1 MDQMAIGPNNN
12 TTKPQNMF
20 IIPAIDIIDGKCVR
34 LTQGDYNQKKVY
46 NEDPLEV
53 AQAFE
58 DAGIQRLHLVDLD
71 GAKAKTIINYKV
83 LERIAAKTQLHIDF
97 GGGLKSDEDLRIA
110 FESGAR
116 QITGGTIA
124 VKTPDTF
131 LRWLEQYGADKIIL
145 GADFKDGHIA
155 VSGWQEGSDREL
167 FEFLQSYVAEG
178 IRYTIST
185 DVSKDGLLQGSAVST
200 YEKIRTELPDLQLI
214 ASGGITTLPELERLA
229 EIDCYGAIV
238 GKAIYEG
245 HITLKELEK
254 FN

>member
-1 MDQMAIGPNNN
+1 MY
-12 TTKPQNMF
+12 
-20 IIPAIDIIDGKCVR
+20 IIPAIDIIEGKCVR
-34 LTQGDYNQKKVY
+34 LTQGDYAQKKVY

-71 GAKAKTIINYKV
+71 GAKAKQIINYKV
-83 LERIAAKTQLHIDF
+83 LERIAAKTNLQIDF

-110 FESGAR
+110 FESGAS
-116 QITGGTIA
+116 QVTGGTIA
-124 VKTPDTF
+124 VKDPETF
-131 LRWLEQYGADKIIL
+131 LRWLEQYGAERIIL
-145 GADFKDGHIA
+145 GADFKDGNIA

-167 FEFLQSYVAEG
+167 FEFLQSYFAQG

-185 DVSKDGLLQGSAVST
+185 DVSKDGLLQGSAVET
-200 YEKIRTELPDLQLI
+200 YEKIRQDLPELKLI
-214 ASGGITTLPELERLA
+214 ASGGITSLDEVERLA
-229 EIDCYGAIV
+229 EIDCYGAII

-245 HITLKELEK
+245 HISLKELEK

>member
-1 MDQMAIGPNNN
+1 MY
-12 TTKPQNMF
+12 

-34 LTQGDYNQKKVY
+34 LTQGDYAQKKVY

-53 AQAFE
+53 AKAFE

-71 GAKAKTIINYKV
+71 GAKAKRIVNHKV
-83 LERIAAKTQLHIDF
+83 LERIAGQTQLHIDF
-97 GGGLKSDEDLRIA
+97 GGGLKSDEDLHVA

-124 VKTPDTF
+124 VKDPETF
-131 LRWLEQYGADKIIL
+131 LRWLEQYGAEKIIL
-145 GADFKDGHIA
+145 GADFKDGNIA

-167 FEFLQSYVAEG
+167 FEFLQSYFAKG

-185 DVSKDGLLQGSAVST
+185 DVSKDGLLQGSAVET
-200 YEKIRTELPDLQLI
+200 YERIRQDLPELDLI
-214 ASGGITTLPELERLA
+214 ASGGVTSLEEVERLA
-229 EIDCYGAIV
+229 EIDCYGAII

-245 HITLKELEK
+245 HITLKALEK